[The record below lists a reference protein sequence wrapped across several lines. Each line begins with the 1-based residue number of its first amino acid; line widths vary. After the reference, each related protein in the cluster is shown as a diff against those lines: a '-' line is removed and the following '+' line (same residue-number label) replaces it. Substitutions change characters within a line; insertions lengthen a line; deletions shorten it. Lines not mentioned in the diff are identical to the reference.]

1 MSATR
6 PRRTRKPSPNHE
18 FKHHGYIR
26 GTSSEEPAPTG
37 VLYIFNALAFSTLLS
52 SQETDALRVS
62 ELSFRPS
69 RRLFKFTR
77 FFLLVKSAAARF
89 IRTVKPDLAFREF
102 PSHQHTGSF
111 GVVCTHTK
119 LRRDFLLVA
128 PRVRARLPAFPPPRG
143 KKNLTGL
150 SHHRQI
156 VPDN

>member
-18 FKHHGYIR
+18 LKLHGHIR

-69 RRLFKFTR
+69 RRHFKFTR
-77 FFLLVKSAAARF
+77 FFLLVKSAPARF

-102 PSHQHTGSF
+102 PSHQYTRSF

>member
-1 MSATR
+1 MAISV
-6 PRRTRKPSPNHE
+6 
-18 FKHHGYIR
+18 

-37 VLYIFNALAFSTLLS
+37 VLYIYHALAFSTLLS

-69 RRLFKFTR
+69 RRLFKLTR
-77 FFLLVKSAAARF
+77 FFRLVKSASVRF
-89 IRTVKPDLAFREF
+89 IRTVKPNLAFRNYQAISLLALSEWC
-102 PSHQHTGSF
+102 G
-111 GVVCTHTK
+111 THAK
-119 LRRDFLLVA
+119 LRRVCLLVA
-128 PRVRARLPAFPPPRG
+128 PRVRVRLPAFPPPRG

>member
-1 MSATR
+1 MAISV
-6 PRRTRKPSPNHE
+6 
-18 FKHHGYIR
+18 
-26 GTSSEEPAPTG
+26 EPAPKNQPRRG
-37 VLYIFNALAFSTLLS
+37 LYIYNALAFSTLLS
-52 SQETDALRVS
+52 SQETGAHRVS

-77 FFLLVKSAAARF
+77 GFLLVKSAPARF

-102 PSHQHTGSF
+102 PSHQHTCSF
-111 GVVCTHTK
+111 GVMCTHIE
-119 LRRDFLLVA
+119 LRRDFLLVT

-156 VPDN
+156 VPENL